1 MNKSKA
7 LANDYRPEIL
17 VNLSSPVNGYDF
29 IHKMKVALKELR
41 ETRVWLLMIKKAK
54 LIEPSKLESLLDESN
69 QLLSI
74 FVTSL
79 KTAMAKEK

>member
-17 VNLSSPVNGYDF
+17 VNLSSLVNGYDF

-79 KTAMAKEK
+79 KTAMAKKK